1 MLSAMLNRAAMR
13 VADTTEVSG
22 RVTADSRE
30 KQTMKPT
37 IRTWLALVTVSL
49 GLYLGLSVCGL
60 ANDQG
65 QNNQGQ
71 CDAGINGT
79 YSVHITGY
87 VPDSSGNMV
96 PLAVAGRVTHFTNG
110 TNGTESG
117 VATASVNGQLQ
128 TTTFTGTLTIN
139 PDGVSWSEIVTQTS
153 PPFLTLH
160 YILYPTPDGNTI
172 NEVETDPGTTDA
184 GVLRR
189 GR

>member
-1 MLSAMLNRAAMR
+1 MQHVVHNRATIS
-13 VADTTEVSG
+13 VADRTDISG

-87 VPDSSGNMV
+87 VPGPSGNLV
-96 PLAVAGRVTHFTNG
+96 PLAAAGRVTHFA
-110 TNGTESG
+110 NGTEIG
-117 VATASVNGQLQ
+117 VATSVNNGQYQ
-128 TTTFTGTLTIN
+128 TTTFKGTLTLN
-139 PDGVSWSEIVTQTS
+139 PDGVSWSETVIQTS
-153 PPFLTLH
+153 APFFTLH
-160 YILYPTPDGNTI
+160 FILYPTPDGNII
-172 NEVETDPGTTDA
+172 NEVETDAGPTLA
-184 GVLRR
+184 GVLTR
-189 GR
+189 

>member
-1 MLSAMLNRAAMR
+1 MGKLSIANSISARGWL
-13 VADTTEVSG
+13 VL
-22 RVTADSRE
+22 VTAS
-30 KQTMKPT
+30 MG
-37 IRTWLALVTVSL
+37 L
-49 GLYLGLSVCGL
+49 GLLLPDHGL
-60 ANDQG
+60 A

-71 CDAGINGT
+71 NDQGIKLGVLNGT

-87 VPDSSGNMV
+87 VPDSSGNQV
-96 PLAVAGRVTHFTNG
+96 FLAVAGRVTHFANG

-128 TTTFTGTLTIN
+128 TTTFTGTLTLN

-153 PPFLTLH
+153 APFLTLH

-184 GVLRR
+184 GVLTR